1 MLMNDVFDKL
11 NNCLNDGY
19 SKLRSMRGADPN
31 GFNYAMLE
39 NSLSVIEDSYTSCLN
54 ANFDQR
60 LLNGIE
66 LECREKG
73 QPPFSAIF
81 LQKLMNTY
89 MDERFAKPRYFFDMD
104 GVLFKFDNSL
114 TSLEPLYEEGYF
126 KHLPTHR
133 LAIQCM
139 QELLNEGPEQVYVL
153 SHYIS
158 SNAYNEKL
166 EVLQEI
172 FPDLDIHNIIL
183 VPYGENKSDYVPIA
197 VKENDYLIDDHTP
210 NLEQWKDSGG
220 KAIKF
225 VNDINDRKDTW
236 KGSRIEYD
244 DPDLFDSLKDI
255 LDNNELSLD
264 KVETILHTYLNEK
277 LETLQPFAEIGF

>member
-89 MDERFAKPRYFFDMD
+89 
-104 GVLFKFDNSL
+104 
-114 TSLEPLYEEGYF
+114 
-126 KHLPTHR
+126 
-133 LAIQCM
+133 
-139 QELLNEGPEQVYVL
+139 LLNRYMR
-153 SHYIS
+153 
-158 SNAYNEKL
+158 
-166 EVLQEI
+166 
-172 FPDLDIHNIIL
+172 
-183 VPYGENKSDYVPIA
+183 
-197 VKENDYLIDDHTP
+197 
-210 NLEQWKDSGG
+210 
-220 KAIKF
+220 KAILS
-225 VNDINDRKDTW
+225 I
-236 KGSRIEYD
+236 
-244 DPDLFDSLKDI
+244 SLLI
-255 LDNNELSLD
+255 VWQSSVCRNC
-264 KVETILHTYLNEK
+264 
-277 LETLQPFAEIGF
+277 